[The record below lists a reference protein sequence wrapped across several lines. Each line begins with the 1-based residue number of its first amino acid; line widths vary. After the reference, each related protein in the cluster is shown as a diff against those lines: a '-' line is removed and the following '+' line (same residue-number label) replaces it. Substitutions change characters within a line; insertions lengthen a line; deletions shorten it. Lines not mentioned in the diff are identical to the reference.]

1 MDFGSIYMTT
11 SLALMRTRARA
22 AELVAAADS
31 GVCAVVVGSAH
42 GQYPHCKNLHT
53 LKNAAHM
60 VYNESPVP
68 QDVLRVHCEP
78 RMGGVHEKGRVPPVT
93 LTITGGTRP

>member
-1 MDFGSIYMTT
+1 MTT
-11 SLALMRTRARA
+11 TARA
-22 AELVAAADS
+22 AELVAAADN
-31 GVCAVVVGSAH
+31 GVCAVVVGSARE
-42 GQYPHCKNLHT
+42 QYPHCKNLHT

-78 RMGGVHEKGRVPPVT
+78 RMGGVHETGRVPPATFSVASGIR
-93 LTITGGTRP
+93 L

>member
-1 MDFGSIYMTT
+1 
-11 SLALMRTRARA
+11 MRTRARA

-78 RMGGVHEKGRVPPVT
+78 RMGGVHETGWVPPAT
-93 LTITGGTRP
+93 LTVTGGTHL